1 MAEPADYPTKDKP
14 WWMKSEHTELKPA
27 KETEVEMKPAKVTK
41 DKPNEISDTYL
52 EMDELN

>member
-1 MAEPADYPTKDKP
+1 MTGRRLSEGWRD
-14 WWMKSEHTELKPA
+14 EHTELKPA